1 MLLLFV
7 VNFVLHLSCEKN
19 ENNKKALCGY
29 QSSMVTSAPT
39 ILRPKH
45 KIDACFNKFVVEIE
59 IETVIVVGMRKGTYF
74 KNTVNGCCS
83 K

>member
-1 MLLLFV
+1 MTSQVLQPKS
-7 VNFVLHLSCEKN
+7 VNKRYRGITRLAVSI
-19 ENNKKALCGY
+19 
-29 QSSMVTSAPT
+29 VTSAPT

-45 KIDACFNKFVVEIE
+45 KIDACLNKFVVEIEIE